1 MTQVREH
8 DVMSMGGGG
17 SEEEDAVIN
26 VGTVRRIIAHRCLLK
41 AQLSPSA
48 RSALLTLTP
57 PQTRSPAS
65 EKALRRAAPSHQGRR
80 S

>member
-41 AQLSPSA
+41 ASRPA
-48 RSALLTLTP
+48 AL
-57 PQTRSPAS
+57 
-65 EKALRRAAPSHQGRR
+65 ALRF
-80 S
+80 